1 MNLTKKE
8 ILLRMAVELGVCDYP
23 NTADNAPVL
32 PADPA
37 TLARLEKAYEDGREA
52 LYHED
57 PTLNCLRPNRR
68 ITLDPTGAAC
78 VNGEADR
85 YAMPESV
92 EAPPLGKMVFY
103 YPDSGGVGGYVQVTS
118 WQRLN
123 ALRASRAGGATNTG
137 KPTLVAFWPMGQLK
151 GDSASRWEMRIDP
164 APDKA
169 YILEAPFKTQC
180 VPQSDWDEIEPIG
193 YPLAVLAYG
202 VYEVQRVNPMGT
214 GPTQEQAL
222 SNRNEWLRRII
233 TNERSQN
240 PRTLGRSGA
249 ALPSRARMA
258 RNSYRQVEYTP
269 VSVTLQDGSV
279 LGPGTL

>member
-1 MNLTKKE
+1 
-8 ILLRMAVELGVCDYP
+8 MAVELGVCDYP
-23 NTADNAPVL
+23 ATADNSPVL

-37 TLARLEKAYEDGREA
+37 TLTRLENAYEDGREA
-52 LYHED
+52 LYQED
-57 PTLNCLRPNRR
+57 SRLTCMRPNRR

-85 YAMPESV
+85 YAMPESIA
-92 EAPPLGKMVFY
+92 APPLGKMVFY

-123 ALRASRAGGATNTG
+123 ALRASRAGVTSNTG
-137 KPTLVAFWPMGQLK
+137 KPQLVAFWPMEQLK
-151 GDSASRWEMRIDP
+151 GDGVSRWEMRVDP

-169 YILEAPFKTQC
+169 YILEAPFAVQC
-180 VPQSDWDEIEPIG
+180 VPQSDWDELEPLG
-193 YPLAVLAYG
+193 YPLAVLAYA

-222 SNRNEWLRRII
+222 NNRNEWLRRII
-233 TNERSQN
+233 GSDRSQAAIG
-240 PRTLGRSGA
+240 LGRSGA